1 MEEKIQRIELNNSSY
16 YVEDINLKN
25 KINEIDSKKAEKF
38 SVEEPLSFNN
48 NKISINLTNYATVNS
63 LTDRFNT
70 LAESFNTETSSNTSK
85 FQMIISF
92 LQRAFGESAI
102 AVNNNTINIDIG
114 KIPDLSNYKE
124 RIQSIEGNI
133 QQNNTQV
140 NSLIQANK
148 QELTDSINNVQNTLA
163 SEISNNNDRLTN
175 LENRCKLL
183 EKELY
188 GNIMASNN
196 DIDYYSRLDYLQ
208 KELNNIS
215 EHLVNKNDGYER
227 LDIPNL
233 VPTPTEPT
241 AENVPSQQTDPESN
255 QQDSSNSDPSQST
268 DPESNSVPNQPTDPN
283 SNSDSEPNQQS
294 D

>member
-70 LAESFNTETSSNTSK
+70 LAESFNTETSSSASK

-102 AVNNNTINIDIG
+102 AANNNTINIDVS

-124 RIQSIEGNI
+124 RIQNIEGDI
-133 QQNNTQV
+133 QQHNTQV
-140 NSLIQANK
+140 NSLIQDNK
-148 QELTDSINNVQNTLA
+148 QELTDSINNVRNTLA
-163 SEISNNNDRLTN
+163 SEISNNNNRLTN

-196 DIDYYSRLDYLQ
+196 GIDYYSRLDYLQ

-233 VPTPTEPT
+233 VPNPTEPT
-241 AENVPSQQTDPESN
+241 AENIPSQQTDPN

-268 DPESNSVPNQPTDPN
+268 DPESNSDP
-283 SNSDSEPNQQS
+283 EPNQQS